1 MNPIPKQVLV
11 LGAIAMLAAG
21 AFPPWSSV
29 TTSVMRSPAGIAA
42 TQSEVPA
49 GYAPIWEPPQPASAD
64 DDYHHVSI
72 KLDWSRLLDEW
83 LVVAVLTG
91 AGFLYFKD
99 CADKTV
105 SDWLKGTHPPAP
117 PTPGR

>member
-1 MNPIPKQVLV
+1 MY
-11 LGAIAMLAAG
+11 
-21 AFPPWSSV
+21 
-29 TTSVMRSPAGIAA
+29 R
-42 TQSEVPA
+42 
-49 GYAPIWEPPQPASAD
+49 
-64 DDYHHVSI
+64 HVSI

-83 LVVAVLTG
+83 MVVAVLTG

-105 SDWLKGTHPPAP
+105 SDWLKSTRPPAP